1 MTIITP
7 KKEKFCFEI
16 ITVLGIIKPMLTSIE
31 NSVLSGHYLFIE
43 ASAPRRPND
52 RARLVSPV
60 YQATATKCLNF
71 WFSMYG
77 SDIGHLRVF
86 MQPQNGT
93 AVRIWDLFGDQGS
106 QDWKQGRVAYYSP
119 TPFTVSALFNFYT

>member
-1 MTIITP
+1 MKI
-7 KKEKFCFEI
+7 
-16 ITVLGIIKPMLTSIE
+16 
-31 NSVLSGHYLFIE
+31 LSYYLPVGHYLFIE

-86 MQPQNGT
+86 IQPQNGT

-106 QDWKQGRVAYYSP
+106 QDWKQGRVAYYSS
-119 TPFTVSALFNFYT
+119 TPFTVSALFNFYIYSLNLNSLA